1 LTITLLQLRL
11 TEGEAGDEMTTK
23 GMTIVVTYSSFSIIV
38 DIISRIN
45 IMKIIFMKEEEEE
58 EVIRMVADQNITQC
72 QQTNPMWNAT
82 DVIGMV
88 IFSQIVKLI

>member
-1 LTITLLQLRL
+1 
-11 TEGEAGDEMTTK
+11 MT
-23 GMTIVVTYSSFSIIV
+23 
-38 DIISRIN
+38 
-45 IMKIIFMKEEEEE
+45 IIFMKEEEEE

-88 IFSQIVKLI
+88 ILSQIVKLI

>member
-1 LTITLLQLRL
+1 
-11 TEGEAGDEMTTK
+11 
-23 GMTIVVTYSSFSIIV
+23 
-38 DIISRIN
+38 
-45 IMKIIFMKEEEEE
+45 MKIIFMKEEEEE
-58 EVIRMVADQNITQC
+58 EVIRMVADQNITQS

>member
-1 LTITLLQLRL
+1 LTITLLQSRL

-38 DIISRIN
+38 DIISKIN

-58 EVIRMVADQNITQC
+58 EVIRMVADQNITQS

-88 IFSQIVKLI
+88 IFSQIVKLT